1 MMRFK
6 DYTKTDLD
14 TFFNLDEFAE
24 IHEIG
29 GYKAPAVIDS
39 DIVKIRSQSKSER
52 FDGIYKGEIVVYV
65 KSKDLPFRPVY
76 GQDLRLDGKLY
87 FVVECSEDMGVLEIT
102 LGADES

>member
-6 DYTKTDLD
+6 DCLKSDIA

-24 IHEIG
+24 MHEID
-29 GYKAPAVIDS
+29 GYKVPAVIDS
-39 DIVKIRSQSKSER
+39 DILKIRSQNRSER
-52 FDGIYKGEIVVYV
+52 YEGVFKGEIAVYV
-65 KSKDLPFRPVY
+65 KTEDLPFRPVY